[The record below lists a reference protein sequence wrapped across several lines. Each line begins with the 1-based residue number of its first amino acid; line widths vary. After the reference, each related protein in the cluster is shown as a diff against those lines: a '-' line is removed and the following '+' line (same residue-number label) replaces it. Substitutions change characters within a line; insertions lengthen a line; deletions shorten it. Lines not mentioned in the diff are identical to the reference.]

1 MKQLVFKGTG
11 LFSICIMCMVLFTA
25 CGGKNN
31 DNSIS
36 NEKRERL
43 YANIAD
49 DGITNVIINGNA
61 RSVVIEQGINDYF
74 EFYNADLNNKNEYEM
89 NCNEDSGILNIDIM
103 MKNPDADNNILGSI
117 VIVVPVKEFKT
128 VEAGGAFRHI
138 YFETLNSDVLIH
150 ANDSV
155 VVLNLEAD
163 RLVHNI
169 TLEGSAS
176 EVFRDVSIYLDKLP
190 DNISMDLNTVQGG
203 NISVPEDL
211 FKENKLES
219 GSGKPSISIQNA
231 NSITLY
237 LQ

>member
-1 MKQLVFKGTG
+1 
-11 LFSICIMCMVLFTA
+11 MVLFTA

-117 VIVVPVKEFKT
+117 VIVVPAKEFKT

>member
-1 MKQLVFKGTG
+1 MKQLVFKGIG

-49 DGITNVIINGNA
+49 
-61 RSVVIEQGINDYF
+61 
-74 EFYNADLNNKNEYEM
+74 
-89 NCNEDSGILNIDIM
+89 
-103 MKNPDADNNILGSI
+103 ADNNILGSI
-117 VIVVPVKEFKT
+117 VIVIPAKEFKT

-138 YFETLNSDVLIH
+138 YFKTLNSDVLVH

>member
-1 MKQLVFKGTG
+1 
-11 LFSICIMCMVLFTA
+11 MVLFTA

-117 VIVVPVKEFKT
+117 VIVIPAKEFKT

-138 YFETLNSDVLIH
+138 YFETLNSDVLVH

-163 RLVHNI
+163 RLGHNI